1 MPHVIVT
8 AQIRIETGPTYVGDE
23 HSDPELMLKLE
34 ADKFKEPG
42 NNFFVYR
49 SKLLPRQ
56 ILDRLEYLGYRI
68 AGVAGIG
75 QTCMWTLFKESE

>member
-42 NNFFVYR
+42 NN
-49 SKLLPRQ
+49 L
-56 ILDRLEYLGYRI
+56 
-68 AGVAGIG
+68 
-75 QTCMWTLFKESE
+75 